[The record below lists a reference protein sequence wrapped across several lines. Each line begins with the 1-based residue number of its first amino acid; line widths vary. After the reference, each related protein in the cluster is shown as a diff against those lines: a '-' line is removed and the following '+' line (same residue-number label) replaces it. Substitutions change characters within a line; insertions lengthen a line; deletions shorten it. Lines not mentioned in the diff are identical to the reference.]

1 VSSDFISISK
11 LIPPFPD
18 PVQSSKDCDIAVN
31 ALAFPSTHNALGTH
45 CGLPRWLH
53 YPSIHLSVYP
63 PRKQTQL
70 TKPTSETPNRNFIL
84 NSEHKAKLTQPTQEN
99 IKCGNFLRE

>member
-11 LIPPFPD
+11 LIRPFLNSA
-18 PVQSSKDCDIAVN
+18 QSSKDCDTAVN
-31 ALAFPSTHNALGTH
+31 TLAFPATHNALGTH

-70 TKPTSETPNRNFIL
+70 TKPTSENPNWN
-84 NSEHKAKLTQPTQEN
+84 
-99 IKCGNFLRE
+99 